1 METTINIK
9 FDEEQVEDIVKKVT
23 ENIIKKAKEDSIVAL
38 TNEEP
43 KKKLVKMYLEA
54 NESGWDSEL
63 KRVYWGFVYNSL
75 NNEHGIIFNLDN
87 KQERIE
93 VEKLKSQGWK
103 EEVFYK

>member
-9 FDEEQVEDIVKKVT
+9 LDEKQVEDIVKKVT
-23 ENIIKKAKEDSIVAL
+23 ENIIKKAKEDSVTTL
-38 TNEEP
+38 TINEP
-43 KKKLVKMYLEA
+43 KKLVKMYLEA